1 MRIDPPARG
10 PIVDPTSIVAPGA
23 HLGNGVEIGPFCRVG
38 PDAVLQD
45 GVRLLSHVVI
55 DGHTHIGARTEVYP
69 FTMLGGPPQH
79 LRYKGEPT
87 RLEIGPDCVIREQ
100 VSIHRGTTHG
110 GGVTVVGSDAFIM
123 AQVHI
128 GHDCRIGNHVLMAG
142 NCTLAGH
149 VSVGDHAIIGG
160 VSGIHQ
166 FCRIGERAMVGGCAA
181 VPMDVIPF
189 GSALGNH
196 ARLGGLNLVG
206 LKRSGLDRAAI
217 HTLRAAFHDLFL
229 DDAQTFR
236 TRVERVADRYAES
249 PEVAKIVAFIQ
260 AGAHRPILGARAS
273 GRGIGAQPAPGDQ

>member
-1 MRIDPPARG
+1 MRIDRPARG
-10 PIVDPTSIVAPGA
+10 PMVDPTSIVAPQA
-23 HLGNGVEIGPFCRVG
+23 RLGSGVEIGPFCRVG
-38 PDAVLQD
+38 PDAVLED
-45 GVRLLSHVVI
+45 GVRLHSHVVI

-69 FTMLGGPPQH
+69 FTMLGGAPQQ

-100 VSIHRGTTHG
+100 VSIHRGTAHG
-110 GGVTVVGSDAFIM
+110 GGVTVIGSDAFIM

-128 GHDCRIGNHVLMAG
+128 GHDCRIGNHVVMAG
-142 NCTLAGH
+142 NCALAGH

-181 VPMDVIPF
+181 VAMDVIPY
-189 GSALGNH
+189 GSALGNR
-196 ARLGGLNLVG
+196 ARLGGLNLTG
-206 LKRSGLDRAAI
+206 LKRSGLDRPAI

-229 DDAQTFR
+229 SDAQPFR
-236 TRVERVADRYAES
+236 TRVEQVADRYAAS
-249 PEVAKIVAFIQ
+249 PEVAKIVAFIR

-273 GRGIGAQPAPGDQ
+273 DRGTGEYLPPGDQ

>member
-1 MRIDPPARG
+1 MRIDAPARV
-10 PIVDPTSIVAPGA
+10 PLVDPTSIVAPEA
-23 HLGNGVEIGPFCRVG
+23 RLGSGVEIGPFCRVG
-38 PDAVLQD
+38 PDAVLED
-45 GVRLLSHVVI
+45 GVRLHSHVVI
-55 DGHTHIGARTEVYP
+55 DGLTRIGARTEVYP
-69 FTMLGGPPQH
+69 FTMLGGAPQH

-100 VSIHRGTTHG
+100 VSIHRGTAHG
-110 GGVTVVGSDAFIM
+110 GGITVIGSDAFIM

-128 GHDCRIGNHVLMAG
+128 GHDCQIGNHVVMAG

-149 VSVGDHAIIGG
+149 VSVGDYAIIGG

-206 LKRSGLDRAAI
+206 LKRSGLNRAAI
-217 HTLRAAFHDLFL
+217 HTLRAAFQDLFVS
-229 DDAQTFR
+229 DAQTFR
-236 TRVERVADRYAES
+236 TRVEQVADRYAES
-249 PEVAKIVAFIQ
+249 PEVAKIVVFIR
-260 AGAHRPILGARAS
+260 AGGHRPILGARAS
-273 GRGIGAQPAPGDQ
+273 GRETGDQSASGEQ